1 MLFEILFTIP
11 VGYSTWSDNSPRR
24 HLPTI
29 YIDAP
34 TAQDARRRAN
44 DFIVA
49 LPPGSTFKINDVNGL
64 LNEGMTQ
71 VDPGPGAPALLDA
84 VNHVLI
90 AAEDGGDMNDI
101 DWDFLRSAV
110 KGATESESVPVLSQS

>member
-11 VGYSTWSDNSPRR
+11 IGYSTWSDNSPRR

-44 DFIVA
+44 DFIVV
-49 LPPGSTFKINDVNGL
+49 LPPGSTFKITDVNGL
-64 LNEGMTQ
+64 LN
-71 VDPGPGAPALLDA
+71 PGT
-84 VNHVLI
+84 V
-90 AAEDGGDMNDI
+90 
-101 DWDFLRSAV
+101 
-110 KGATESESVPVLSQS
+110 ESVPVLSQS